1 MMNKKVQTA
10 VNGQIQIEQYSS
22 YLYLAMSA
30 YCESKNLKG
39 FAHWLKVQSQEE
51 QTHAM
56 KLYQHVLD
64 RGGKVEL
71 KEIAA
76 PGTEFGTPLELF
88 EKVLAHEIEITG
100 KINALYEI
108 ALKEKDYPL
117 QLLLHWFI
125 EEQVEEEAAAS
136 EVLERLRMIGDKAGS
151 IIYIDKEMGK
161 RSA

>member
-1 MMNKKVQTA
+1 MMNKKVQAA

-39 FAHWLKVQSQEE
+39 FAHWLKIQSQEE

-64 RGGKVEL
+64 RGGKIEL

-76 PGTEFGTPLELF
+76 PGTEFGAPLELF

-100 KINALYEI
+100 KVNALYEI

-136 EVLERLRMIGDKAGS
+136 EVLERLRLIGDKGGS